1 MAGQFEKL
9 IGIMK
14 QSMYK
19 AIGNGQL
26 RWYELEEVILDVE
39 ETLNNRP
46 LGFFIRRYLNAG
58 FDPQPLYCLDSQ
70 IKFLKKNQP
79 ALKIKISENAPNTY
93 GNVRT
98 SYGKDGQSRT

>member
-9 IGIMK
+9 IDIMK

-39 ETLNNRP
+39 TTLNKRP
-46 LGFFIRRYLNAG
+46 LGYVEDDI
-58 FDPQPLYCLDSQ
+58 
-70 IKFLKKNQP
+70 
-79 ALKIKISENAPNTY
+79 
-93 GNVRT
+93 
-98 SYGKDGQSRT
+98 

>member
-26 RWYELEEVILDVE
+26 RWYELEEVTLDT
-39 ETLNNRP
+39 TLDKRP
-46 LGFFIRRYLNAG
+46 LGYVEDDI
-58 FDPQPLYCLDSQ
+58 
-70 IKFLKKNQP
+70 
-79 ALKIKISENAPNTY
+79 
-93 GNVRT
+93 
-98 SYGKDGQSRT
+98 

>member
-39 ETLNNRP
+39 TTRNKRP
-46 LGFFIRRYLNAG
+46 LGYVEDDIYMPVLTPSLMRFG
-58 FDPQPLYCLDSQ
+58 QPNQ
-70 IKFLKKNQP
+70 IP
-79 ALKIKISENAPNTY
+79 EEEPT
-93 GNVRT
+93 NVE
-98 SYGKDGQSRT
+98 D

>member
-9 IGIMK
+9 IGIMN

-39 ETLNNRP
+39 TTLNNRP
-46 LGFFIRRYLNAG
+46 LGYVEDDKLVNTTTLVSGNIF
-58 FDPQPLYCLDSQ
+58 
-70 IKFLKKNQP
+70 KK
-79 ALKIKISENAPNTY
+79 L
-93 GNVRT
+93 
-98 SYGKDGQSRT
+98 

>member
-39 ETLNNRP
+39 TTLNNRP
-46 LGFFIRRYLNAG
+46 LGYVEDDIYMPVLT
-58 FDPQPLYCLDSQ
+58 PQPYAIWTAKPNSLRRT
-70 IKFLKKNQP
+70 NQRWRLWP
-79 ALKIKISENAPNTY
+79 QKTRQVSKEL
-93 GNVRT
+93 
-98 SYGKDGQSRT
+98 

>member
-19 AIGNGQL
+19 AIWNGQL

-39 ETLNNRP
+39 KTLKNRL
-46 LGFFIRRYLNAG
+46 LGY
-58 FDPQPLYCLDSQ
+58 
-70 IKFLKKNQP
+70 
-79 ALKIKISENAPNTY
+79 
-93 GNVRT
+93 V
-98 SYGKDGQSRT
+98 

>member
-39 ETLNNRP
+39 TTLDKIP
-46 LGFFIRRYLNAG
+46 LGYVAAIFKCQF
-58 FDPQPLYCLDSQ
+58 
-70 IKFLKKNQP
+70 
-79 ALKIKISENAPNTY
+79 
-93 GNVRT
+93 
-98 SYGKDGQSRT
+98 

>member
-39 ETLNNRP
+39 TTRNKRP
-46 LGFFIRRYLNAG
+46 LGYVEDDIYMPILTPSLMRFG
-58 FDPQPLYCLDSQ
+58 QPNQ
-70 IKFLKKNQP
+70 IP
-79 ALKIKISENAPNTY
+79 E
-93 GNVRT
+93 
-98 SYGKDGQSRT
+98 

>member
-1 MAGQFEKL
+1 MAGQFERL

-39 ETLNNRP
+39 ITLNNRP
-46 LGFFIRRYLNAG
+46 LGYVEDDI
-58 FDPQPLYCLDSQ
+58 
-70 IKFLKKNQP
+70 
-79 ALKIKISENAPNTY
+79 
-93 GNVRT
+93 
-98 SYGKDGQSRT
+98 

>member
-9 IGIMK
+9 K

-39 ETLNNRP
+39 KTLNNRL
-46 LGFFIRRYLNAG
+46 LGY
-58 FDPQPLYCLDSQ
+58 
-70 IKFLKKNQP
+70 
-79 ALKIKISENAPNTY
+79 
-93 GNVRT
+93 V
-98 SYGKDGQSRT
+98 

>member
-39 ETLNNRP
+39 TTRNKRP
-46 LGFFIRRYLNAG
+46 LGYVEDDIYMPVLTPSG
-58 FDPQPLYCLDSQ
+58 LDSQ
-70 IKFLKKNQP
+70 IKFLNKNQSM
-79 ALKIKISENAPNTY
+79 LKIKLSETRQIPTEI
-93 GNVRT
+93 
-98 SYGKDGQSRT
+98 